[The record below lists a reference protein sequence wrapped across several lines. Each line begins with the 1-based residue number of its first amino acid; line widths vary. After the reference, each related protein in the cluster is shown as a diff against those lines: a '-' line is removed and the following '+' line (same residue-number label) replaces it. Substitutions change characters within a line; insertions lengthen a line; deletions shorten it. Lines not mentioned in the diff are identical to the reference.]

1 MVRLWKCHAGAQEC
15 SCVLYRETSK
25 CGPCDCQSDQERIA
39 PSPFRS
45 KIQAPFVGPPQD
57 DFQSPDQVAY
67 ANFMQCCAK
76 YDIMMYLRA
85 KRQVPKLSAIDSE
98 LTADL
103 EKAKEVSAKKLEKK
117 ETSSLDIDGIPDNIR
132 LDRHQRWY
140 SYGALWHIF
149 PSHGRTPEEQSRSEE
164 PRLWLSSSRPV

>member
-1 MVRLWKCHAGAQEC
+1 
-15 SCVLYRETSK
+15 
-25 CGPCDCQSDQERIA
+25 
-39 PSPFRS
+39 
-45 KIQAPFVGPPQD
+45 
-57 DFQSPDQVAY
+57 
-67 ANFMQCCAK
+67 MQCCAK

-103 EKAKEVSAKKLEKK
+103 EKAKEVSAKKLKKK